1 MRQSNLSY
9 TYLGLTILFW
19 STAPAVA
26 KLALAELDNFQLL
39 FYTSIVS
46 VVSLFLLVFFQNKIG
61 EIKKFKKADYFKM
74 FAMGFVGIF
83 LYHIFL
89 FGGFSIAPAGQANVI
104 NYLWP
109 VFIIIFSIPIL
120 KERFNYRTILAVLI
134 SFIGALI
141 VFTRGSL
148 SNFNN
153 EYTFGYL
160 LTALA
165 AVCYGLFSVL
175 GKKLQYEKYTSML
188 IYYIFATILI
198 IPTTLIFSDF
208 VIPQTVNAIVAILL
222 LGGVF
227 NSITFVFW
235 FKALKEGHTHKTA
248 NAVYA
253 IPFLALIWTYFLNA
267 EPIKIFSVIGLVL
280 IIVGVAIQLKNRDG

>member
-1 MRQSNLSY
+1 
-9 TYLGLTILFW
+9 LFW

-39 FYTSIVS
+39 FYTSILS
-46 VVSLFLLVFFQNKIG
+46 VFSLFLVVLFQNKIG
-61 EIKKFKKADYFKM
+61 EIKKLKSVDYFKM
-74 FAMGFVGIF
+74 FGMGLVGIF
-83 LYHIFL
+83 LYHILL
-89 FGGFSIAPAGQANVI
+89 FGGFAIAPAGQANVI

-109 VFIIIFSIPIL
+109 VFIIIFSVPIL
-120 KERFNYRTILAVLI
+120 KEKFNYKTILAVLI
-134 SFIGALI
+134 SFTGALI

-153 EYTFGYL
+153 EYALGYL

-188 IYYIFATILI
+188 IYYVFATILI
-198 IPTTLIFSDF
+198 VPTTLIFSDF
-208 VIPQTVNAIVAILL
+208 VVPQTIGAIVAILL

-227 NSITFVFW
+227 NSIAFVFW

-253 IPFLALIWTYFLNA
+253 IPFLAMIWTYFLNA
-267 EPIKIFSVIGLVL
+267 EPIEVFSVIGLVL
-280 IIVGVAIQLKNRDG
+280 IIVGIMIQLTNKT